1 MSHPTS
7 SVSACRIPLSCRVSW
22 PSPLHVFTRIALA
35 ASYLSGIADRFGLW
49 GKYEGYGNFAGFM
62 RYTAQVNAFM
72 PAFTIPFLAWAAT
85 VAEFSIGILLLIGLW
100 QRWTAIASALLLF
113 TFATAMTISLGL
125 KAMLDYSV
133 LSATAA
139 SLLLAA
145 AKPRNPAN
153 DNGLEIP

>member
-1 MSHPTS
+1 MTHNASPI
-7 SVSACRIPLSCRVSW
+7 SAGRTPLSLRISR
-22 PSPLHVFTRIALA
+22 PPLLLFARIALA

-49 GKYEGYGNFAGFM
+49 GKYEGYGNFAGFT

-133 LSATAA
+133 LSAAAA

-145 AKPRNPAN
+145 AAPRNPVN
-153 DNGLEIP
+153 DNGKEIR